1 MVDRNLDITRENGE
15 ITSVHIKRECI
26 MFRTQITNQRWAR
39 SFIKNLGKRK
49 YKQAILL
56 AQQGLSPSDIASSAQ
71 IPLQYAE
78 LVVHKMDT
86 SNIAK

>member
-1 MVDRNLDITRENGE
+1 MVDRNLDITRENDE

-26 MFRTQITNQRWAR
+26 MSQTQITNQRWAR
-39 SFIKNLGKRK
+39 SFIKNLGRRK
-49 YKQAILL
+49 YKQAVLM
-56 AQQGLSPSDIASSAQ
+56 AQQGSSPSDIASTTQ

-78 LVVHKMDT
+78 LTIRKVET